1 MRPPQAATGC
11 SVRAVKRED
20 FSQWLP
26 LWQGYNAFY
35 GRSGA
40 AALPAAITESTWSR
54 FFDGS
59 EPVFARV
66 AECDDRIVGIVHYLF
81 HRSTTHIEP
90 ICYLQD
96 LFTAEQ
102 QRGGGVGTA
111 LILSVRD
118 EAHAAGVKRLYWH
131 TQETNATARR
141 VYDRLAERSGFIVY
155 RMPV

>member
-1 MRPPQAATGC
+1 MSASSAADGC
-11 SVRAVKRED
+11 TVRAVKRED
-20 FSQWLP
+20 FPHWLP

-35 GRSGA
+35 GRSGDT
-40 AALPAAITESTWSR
+40 ALAAAITASTWSR

-66 AECDDRIVGIVHYLF
+66 AESAGRIIGLAHYLF
-81 HRSTTHIEP
+81 HRSTIHIEP

-102 QRGGGVGTA
+102 QRGSGVGTA

-131 TQETNATARR
+131 TQETNAAARR
-141 VYDRLAERSGFIVY
+141 VYDRLADRSGFIVY

>member
-1 MRPPQAATGC
+1 MSEKSAADGC
-11 SVRAVKRED
+11 TVRAVKRED
-20 FSQWLP
+20 FAQWLP
-26 LWQGYNAFY
+26 LWRGYNAFY
-35 GRSGA
+35 GRSGDT
-40 AALPAAITESTWSR
+40 ALPAPITESTWSR

-66 AECDDRIVGIVHYLF
+66 AESDGRIIGLAHYLF
-81 HRSTTHIEP
+81 HRSTIHIEP

-102 QRGGGVGTA
+102 RRGGGVGTA

-118 EAHAAGVKRLYWH
+118 EARAAGVKRLYWH
-131 TQETNATARR
+131 THETNATARR
-141 VYDRLAERSGFIVY
+141 IYDRLADRSGFIVY